1 MCIAANSLFFSIWN
15 AFPFGDIYEDAFNP
29 YSELYDLQN
38 DPEDLFEEFS
48 GGGHIY
54 EIDEESANYSK

>member
-1 MCIAANSLFFSIWN
+1 MCIAANSIFFSIWN
-15 AFPFGDIYEDAFNP
+15 SFSFGDTYLDAFN
-29 YSELYDLQN
+29 SCSDLYDLQN

-54 EIDEESANYSK
+54 EIE